1 MKQYFKIGEI
11 SKLYHISVDALR
23 YYEEIGLLHPT
34 RAESGYRFYSIHDIW
49 QLNVIRDL
57 REIGFSMEQIRE
69 SLTSHSTDSTLHL
82 LEQEQKVIQAKLE
95 SLQKLSQNV
104 KKRLDTIHTA
114 QNLPFGTITQ
124 AYFPARRCHSISEGY
139 TKAEEMDILIKRLI
153 NMDQNDLYI
162 IGNNQVGTVIP
173 LDSVSTKSTIT
184 YQSVFVLDEHGDTI
198 IPEGTYL
205 SIAYRGSYDKST
217 DYCRQLTEYAAKN
230 QFTIT
235 GDILEFLWID
245 IHTTA
250 EEEEYVTQLQMRV
263 EAGNTD

>member
-11 SKLYHISVDALR
+11 SKLYHIGVDALR
-23 YYEEIGLLHPT
+23 YYEEIGLLHPM

-69 SLTSHSTDSTLHL
+69 SLTSHNTESTIRL
-82 LEQEQKVIQAKLE
+82 LEQEQMAIQAKLE
-95 SLQKLSQNV
+95 SLQKLNENV
-104 KKRLDTIHTA
+104 KKRLDTIQTA
-114 QNLPFGTITQ
+114 QNLPFHMITQ
-124 AYFPARRCHSISEGY
+124 AQFPARRCHSISEGY

-153 NMDQNDLYI
+153 NMDQNNLYI

-173 LDSVSTKSTIT
+173 TESVQKDSSIT
-184 YQSVFVLDEHGDTI
+184 YQSVFVLDERGDTV

-205 SIAYRGSYDKST
+205 CAAYRSSYDQSAEL
-217 DYCRQLTEYAAKN
+217 CRQLIDYAAEHDL
-230 QFTIT
+230 TIA

-245 IHTTA
+245 IHTTSD
-250 EEEEYVTQLQMRV
+250 ETEYVTQLQMRV
-263 EAGNTD
+263 EK